1 MARQEKM
8 ALFKTT
14 GIITVM
20 KLYPSQALY
29 VGNDMYQ
36 DVFGAQWIGR
46 VSWDESKVFVNL
58 PREAIKKSPEY
69 REESLPTRDY
79 ETGLHR
85 HYNRQGYWVDEEPLA
100 KEHSR

>member
-36 DVFGAQWIGR
+36 DVFGAQR
-46 VSWDESKVFVNL
+46 VGVRTILTKSNQEAKSSEKITPDFFAARFEQVLKGVLTSWVLEITLWN
-58 PREAIKKSPEY
+58 
-69 REESLPTRDY
+69 
-79 ETGLHR
+79 H
-85 HYNRQGYWVDEEPLA
+85 
-100 KEHSR
+100 

>member
-29 VGNDMYQ
+29 VGNDTYQ
-36 DVFGAQWIGR
+36 DVFGAQR
-46 VSWDESKVFVNL
+46 VYVRTILANSNQEAKSSENITPDFFATRFEQVLKGVLTSWVLE
-58 PREAIKKSPEY
+58 I
-69 REESLPTRDY
+69 TRWN
-79 ETGLHR
+79 H
-85 HYNRQGYWVDEEPLA
+85 
-100 KEHSR
+100 